1 MSVLSALQ
9 PRLAIWLS
17 MLGVSKHRIF
27 NKFLMFQLLAHFIQ
41 RNRLK
46 QTELI
51 FMVTQNS
58 YCYKNTF
65 NLLFLFL
72 NWIQVGRDESKRLT
86 NLLLQLV
93 FLSLSYASS
102 NSLWFFLK
110 LLLLFLNLTTRHS
123 LLFFDYEKTLPSLFL
138 TATSSGKKNTKLTVL
153 WYQCMNFFSPL
164 EGFLMQ
170 HTNQQLNNTS
180 LLTVQENTYKINW
193 RVKEW

>member
-1 MSVLSALQ
+1 MALNSYSSVILGFFFIPSNSNWELFKSLLESFLRSSRSFLYVSVLSALQ

-17 MLGVSKHRIF
+17 ILGGSKPRIL

-46 QTELI
+46 QTVLI
-51 FMVTQNS
+51 FMVTQKS

-72 NWIQVGRDESKRLT
+72 NWIQVGRDERKRLT

-93 FLSLSYASS
+93 LLSLSYASS

-110 LLLLFLNLTTRHS
+110 LLLLFLNLTTRHL
-123 LLFFDYEKTLPSLFL
+123 LLFFDYEKALPSFFL
-138 TATSSGKKNTKLTVL
+138 IATHPQEKK
-153 WYQCMNFFSPL
+153 
-164 EGFLMQ
+164 
-170 HTNQQLNNTS
+170 
-180 LLTVQENTYKINW
+180 
-193 RVKEW
+193 